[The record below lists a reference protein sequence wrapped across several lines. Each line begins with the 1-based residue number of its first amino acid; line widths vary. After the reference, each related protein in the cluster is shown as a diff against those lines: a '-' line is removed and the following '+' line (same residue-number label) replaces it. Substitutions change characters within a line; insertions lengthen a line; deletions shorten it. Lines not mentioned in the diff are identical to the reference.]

1 MDSVKIIHMA
11 DLHLDSPLMGLPAT
25 KAAIRR
31 DERRQSFAD
40 AIKKANEEKYDLALL
55 AGDIFE
61 SENVSDMTLAFL
73 KKCFASVPDMK
84 IFIVPGNHDP
94 RTPDSV
100 YETFDF
106 GENVYVFGTEAE
118 CVEIPEKNVRVY
130 GQALSG
136 RFENKHLFASVTAK
150 DDEMIN
156 IAIVHG
162 MLGADNEYNPISTA
176 DIENSKMDY
185 VALGHVHTEH
195 NILKAGKT
203 FYAYSGIHDGRH
215 FDEMEKCG
223 YLSGEVGKGY
233 VNLEFVTTAKRQT
246 HVISVDISG
255 CTTYDDIIG
264 KLQLNCEDIYKIT
277 LTGAAETYFED
288 AVLSKRLSEKCF
300 FCKISDKTRT
310 TTAKNDGGALRD
322 NFAALLSGKD
332 DEISQLA
339 LKYGLRAL
347 SGEEVGAV

>member
-11 DLHLDSPLMGLPAT
+11 DLHLDSPLMGLPAS

-40 AIKKANEEKYDLALL
+40 AIKNAYADGCRLALL

-73 KKCFASVPDMK
+73 KQCFAAVPEMK
-84 IFIVPGNHDP
+84 IFITPGNHDP
-94 RTPDSV
+94 KTSGSV

-106 GENVYVFGTEAE
+106 GENVHVFSTEAE

-130 GQALSG
+130 GQAFSG
-136 RFENKHLFASVTAK
+136 RFESRHLFADVTAK
-150 DDEMIN
+150 DDSMIN

-162 MLGADNEYNPISTA
+162 MLGAENEYNPVSTA

-185 VALGHVHTEH
+185 VAMGHVHTEH
-195 NILKAGKT
+195 EILKAGKT

-215 FDEMEKCG
+215 FDETGKCG
-223 YLSGEVGKGY
+223 YLYGEIGKG
-233 VNLEFVTTAKRQT
+233 FVSLDFITTAKRQT
-246 HVISVDISG
+246 QVVSADVSG
-255 CTTYDDIIG
+255 CMTYDDIFD
-264 KLQLNCEDIYKIT
+264 KLQLDSEHIYKIV
-277 LTGAAETYFED
+277 LTGNADTHFEE
-288 AVLSKRLSEKCF
+288 AVLVKRLSEKCF
-300 FCKISDKTRT
+300 YCKVSDKTKT
-310 TTAKNDGGALRD
+310 KAENEGGALRD